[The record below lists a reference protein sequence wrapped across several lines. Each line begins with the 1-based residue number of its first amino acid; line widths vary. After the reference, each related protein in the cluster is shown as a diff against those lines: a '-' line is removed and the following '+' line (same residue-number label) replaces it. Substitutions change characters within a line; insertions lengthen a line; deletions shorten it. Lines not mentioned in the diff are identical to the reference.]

1 MQKIQTT
8 PDFNGRHPH
17 EAESSVFFVDGVAYV
32 TDGHPLVGYAT
43 QRPGAYRV
51 STAEA
56 VPLEYAVA
64 ADAMRKA
71 TSVRVG

>member
-8 PDFNGRHPH
+8 PSFNGPAPH
-17 EAESSVFFVDGVAYV
+17 EDNSAVFFVDGVAFV
-32 TDGHPLVGYAT
+32 PDGHPLVGYAVR
-43 QRPGAYRV
+43 RPGAYTV
-51 STAEA
+51 SVAEA